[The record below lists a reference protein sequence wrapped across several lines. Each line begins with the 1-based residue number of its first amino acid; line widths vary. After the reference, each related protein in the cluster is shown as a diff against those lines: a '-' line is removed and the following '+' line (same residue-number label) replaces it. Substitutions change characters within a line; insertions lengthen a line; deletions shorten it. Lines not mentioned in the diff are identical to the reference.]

1 MYKDFIRYV
10 VPSMI
15 AFALSGIYAIVDA
28 FFIGNSMGDI
38 GLAAINIAYPLTSVI
53 VSFGTG
59 IGMGGAIHYAIYKA
73 AKREH
78 EANRYLAIS
87 IIMLLVTSLLI
98 MLIFFTFNE
107 DLLRLFGA
115 SGELLELSKGY
126 MFYITLGTIFQM
138 LGTGLVPFIR
148 NMNSSFEAMIMMI
161 VGFVGNVFFDYLLVW
176 KYPYGIKG
184 AAIASGMGQA
194 MTALCAIYFLYQ
206 KRHSLRVMWDMGW
219 QRQLVNII
227 KVGIS
232 PFGAT
237 LIPNITLIFI
247 NRSAIDV
254 GGDLA
259 VSSYAVISY
268 VVYVV
273 LLLLQGISDGS
284 QPLIST
290 YYGKDEKEKCY
301 KVRDIAYISSII
313 LSILV
318 SIGIYLYRFEISVLF
333 GASNEV
339 VHDVASIIYIFLIG
353 IPFAGIS
360 KITTSYFYASNNNLS
375 ASILIYLEPAILI
388 IGVMILPN
396 ILGITGTWLATPV
409 SQIIIAILGIIF
421 LIVLNKHKF
430 KTKRIYQP

>member
-1 MYKDFIRYV
+1 MYKDFLKYV
-10 VPSMI
+10 IPSMI

-38 GLAAINIAYPLTSVI
+38 GLAAINIAYPLTALI
-53 VSFGTG
+53 VSIGTG

-87 IIMLLVTSLLI
+87 IILLLVSSLVI
-98 MLIFFTFNE
+98 MVLFFTFSNQ
-107 DLLRLFGA
+107 LLQMFGA
-115 SGELLELSKGY
+115 SGKLLELCQGY

-148 NMNSSFEAMIMMI
+148 NMNSSFEAMVMMI
-161 VGFVGNVFFDYLLVW
+161 IGFVGNVFFDYLLVW

-184 AAIASGMGQA
+184 AAIASSVGQA

-206 KRHSLRVMWDMGW
+206 KRHSLRVVWDMGW
-219 QRQLVNII
+219 QRQLVNVI

-247 NRSAIDV
+247 NRSAIEV

-268 VVYVV
+268 ISYVV

-290 YYGKDEKEKCY
+290 YYGKDEKTKCI
-301 KVRDIAYISSII
+301 KIRNIAYVSVMI
-313 LSILV
+313 LSILANV
-318 SIGIYLYRFEISVLF
+318 CIYVYRYEISILF
-333 GASNEV
+333 GASNDV
-339 VHDVASIIYIFLIG
+339 VIDVANIINIFLMG

-360 KITTSYFYASNNNLS
+360 KITTSYFYASNNNLP
-375 ASILIYLEPAILI
+375 ASILIYLEPTILI
-388 IGVMILPN
+388 IGIMILPN

-409 SQIIIAILGIIF
+409 SQIVISILGIII
-421 LIVLNKHKF
+421 LNIVKIKNKPRKV
-430 KTKRIYQP
+430 YQP